1 MKAITKLF
9 VGILL
14 LASSFYANAQGTDS
28 LIQIYQSAPNDSA
41 KMAAAYNV
49 TIEMLNQK
57 SPEAPKYALIALDLA
72 EKVGSN
78 DDIIMKNILV
88 SNAYKSVVA
97 YDKAVQYGNEAIKT
111 AERLKKYK
119 LLGRAYQELGGV
131 YYNQGDYTNAE
142 KIYLQSLE
150 ARKLA
155 NDATGIAASYN
166 NLGGVNN
173 ALGNYE
179 KSTGYFIE
187 ALKINETA
195 NNEKGIAM
203 NCNNLSIAYRK
214 MNRLDKALEYQLRS
228 LKIKEKIKDTKGIA
242 YSLGNIANIYYDKKD
257 TLKTIQYYKKVLSL
271 EKDIQDDMI
280 IANAYNSLGVIYR
293 DQKKYEPAIKYLNL
307 SLSYKRRIRNE
318 TIMST
323 TYSNLGVTYLAMN
336 EIDKAEAS
344 FKKALEIAK
353 ISKDKDDLRDA
364 NDGLA
369 MVYAKKNDLQKSLDH
384 LQEAEKFKD
393 SIYNIESSRAV
404 TEMQTKYETEK
415 KETSIKLLQKENELK
430 DVRNRN
436 TIILSVSIVAILL
449 ISSLLAYLF
458 IRFKQ
463 QQKTEEANKRMEQQ
477 RLDAIIL
484 AQEEER
490 KRISAELH
498 DSVGQMLS
506 AARLNVSLLQHD
518 NSAHLENN
526 PKFEA
531 ALSLLDR
538 SCQEVR
544 SMSHNMMPGILVN
557 TGLKDALQELVH
569 SINSSGALKIKTDT
583 TELDKRLAPN
593 TEVHLYR
600 IIQEVLNNIIRHS
613 GATEVQLQFQKE
625 KSELR
630 ITIEDNGKG
639 FNVQRLKQSKGNGWN
654 NIQTRLYVL
663 KGDIEIDSQEN
674 RKGTVVFITIP
685 LNSANA

>member
-1 MKAITKLF
+1 MKAIAKLF
-9 VGILL
+9 IGTILL
-14 LASSFYANAQGTDS
+14 VSSPYANAQGTDS
-28 LIQIYQSAPNDSA
+28 LIQIYQSADNDSA

-57 SPEAPKYALIALDLA
+57 SPDAPKYALIALDLA
-72 EKVGSN
+72 EKIGSN
-78 DDIIMKNILV
+78 DDIIIKNILV

-97 YDKAVQYGNEAIKT
+97 YDKAIQYCNDAVKI

-119 LLGRAYQELGGV
+119 LLGKAYQELGGV
-131 YYNQGDYTNAE
+131 YYNQGDYANAE

-155 NDATGIAASYN
+155 NDATGVAASYN

-173 ALGNYE
+173 ALGNYD

-187 ALKINETA
+187 ALKINEAA

-293 DQKKYEPAIKYLNL
+293 DQKKYDAAIKYLNL
-307 SLSYKRRIRNE
+307 SLSYKRKIQNE

-463 QQKTEEANKRMEQQ
+463 QKKTEEVNKRMEQQ
-477 RLDAIIL
+477 RLDATIL
-484 AQEEER
+484 TQEEER

-498 DSVGQMLS
+498 DSIGQMLS
-506 AARLNVSLLQHD
+506 AARLNVSLLQHND
-518 NSAHLENN
+518 AENLQNN

-544 SMSHNMMPGILVN
+544 SMSHSMMPAILVN
-557 TGLKDALQELVH
+557 TGLKDALQELAN
-569 SINSSGALKIKTDT
+569 SINSSGVLKIKTDT
-583 TELDKRLAPN
+583 TELDKRLAAN

-600 IIQEVLNNIIRHS
+600 IIQEVLNNIIRHA

-625 KSELR
+625 KNELR

-639 FNVQRLKQSKGNGWN
+639 FDVQRLKQSKGNGWN

-685 LNSANA
+685 LSNATA

>member
-1 MKAITKLF
+1 MKAIAKLF
-9 VGILL
+9 ISAILL
-14 LASSFYANAQGTDS
+14 LSPLYAAAQNADS
-28 LIQIYQSAPNDSA
+28 LMQIYQSAPNDSL
-41 KMAAAYNV
+41 KMVAAYNV

-57 SPEAPKYALIALDLA
+57 SPDAPKYALIALDLA

-78 DDIIMKNILV
+78 DDIILKNILV

-97 YDKAVQYGNEAIKT
+97 YDKAIQYGNEAVKT

-131 YYNQGDYTNAE
+131 YYNQGDYANAE

-155 NDATGIAASYN
+155 NDATGTAASYN

-187 ALKINETA
+187 ALKINEAA

-293 DQKKYEPAIKYLNL
+293 DQKKFEPAIRYLNL
-307 SLSYKRRIRNE
+307 SLAYKRKIQNE

-336 EIDKAEAS
+336 ETDKAEAS

-415 KETSIKLLQKENELK
+415 KEASIKLLQKDNELK

-458 IRFKQ
+458 IQFKQ
-463 QQKTEEANKRMEQQ
+463 QKKAEAVNKRMEQQ

-518 NSAHLENN
+518 DSENLENN

-544 SMSHNMMPGILVN
+544 SMSHSMMPAILVN
-557 TGLKDALQELVH
+557 TGLKDALQELAN

-583 TELDKRLAPN
+583 TELDKKLAAN
-593 TEVHLYR
+593 TEMHLYR
-600 IIQEVLNNIIRHS
+600 IIQEVLNNIIRHAD
-613 GATEVQLQFQKE
+613 ATEVQLQFQKE
-625 KSELR
+625 KNELR

-685 LNSANA
+685 LNGANA